1 MRLTVL
7 GSGAACPPG
16 GQNSS
21 GYLLTDGGQSILL
34 DSAANYHLRLAV
46 QKGRDNNMPVDNID
60 RAIKRGTGEGSGS
73 DSYIEVTY
81 EGYAPGGA
89 AVLVQALTDNKNRA
103 LAEVRKVFTHNGGT
117 FGEPGCV
124 GWIFDS
130 KGVILGQAPEGTGEE
145 LALAAIDAGAEDVKD
160 DGDSLEVYTAPEKLE
175 GVREALEK
183 QQASI
188 SSSEVQ
194 MVPKT
199 TTPLDHKSAE
209 QALRLL
215 DRLEELDDVQKVY
228 TNADFPDEV
237 LTASAS

>member
-1 MRLTVL
+1 M
-7 GSGAACPPG
+7 
-16 GQNSS
+16 
-21 GYLLTDGGQSILL
+21 
-34 DSAANYHLRLAV
+34 
-46 QKGRDNNMPVDNID
+46 
-60 RAIKRGTGEGSGS
+60 
-73 DSYIEVTY
+73 
-81 EGYAPGGA
+81 
-89 AVLVQALTDNKNRA
+89 
-103 LAEVRKVFTHNGGT
+103 
-117 FGEPGCV
+117 
-124 GWIFDS
+124 
-130 KGVILGQAPEGTGEE
+130 
-145 LALAAIDAGAEDVKD
+145 KD